1 MGLSVGVVSIEYLD
15 EPQPPVSD
23 FLKDLAMDPSIGTD
37 DDDGAYWS
45 GGWGEN
51 TFLEFELS
59 ELETG
64 AELWCDDKDLSEDE
78 WSTLESWLS
87 ALPARDGYVMLHLGV

>member
-1 MGLSVGVVSIEYLD
+1 MGLSVGVVSIDYLD

-23 FLKDLAMDPSIGTD
+23 FLKDLAENPDTGLDQD
-37 DDDGAYWS
+37 DNDNWS

-59 ELETG
+59 ALIERSND
-64 AELWCDDKDLSEDE
+64 WCTERGI
-78 WSTLESWLS
+78 S
-87 ALPARDGYVMLHLGV
+87 ANGRTVVTTWVSSLPSRSGYVMLHLAV

>member
-1 MGLSVGVVSIEYLD
+1 MGLSVGVVSIEYLA

-23 FLKDLAMDPSIGTD
+23 FLKDLVMNPDLGLE
-37 DDDGAYWS
+37 DGSDYWG

-59 ELETG
+59 AL
-64 AELWCDDKDLSEDE
+64 AQRANNWCTERDI
-78 WSTLESWLS
+78 S
-87 ALPARDGYVMLHLGV
+87 ASGRADVLFWISSLPSRGDYVMLHLAI

>member
-1 MGLSVGVVSIEYLD
+1 MGLSVGVVTIEYLA

-23 FLKDLAMDPSIGTD
+23 FLKDLVMNPDLGLED
-37 DDDGAYWS
+37 DSDYWG

-59 ELETG
+59 AL
-64 AELWCDDKDLSEDE
+64 AQRADSWCTERDIGVNEHTTVTNWVS
-78 WSTLESWLS
+78 S
-87 ALPARDGYVMLHLGV
+87 LPSRGGYVMLHLGN